1 MNKIIIALGLSL
13 AAATGA
19 FAESNFGPD
28 RTPTTP
34 ANELVEN
41 YRSAGSSIDY
51 TATASI
57 DGGSQAVVSLNS
69 KNPDRVLNYG
79 Y

>member
-28 RTPTTP
+28 RSPTTP
-34 ANELVEN
+34 ANELVTYN
-41 YRSAGSSIDY
+41 KGGDAGIDY

-57 DGGSQAVVSLNS
+57 EAGSDSVAAINS
-69 KNPDRVLNYG
+69 KNPDRVLNFG
-79 Y
+79 H

>member
-41 YRSAGSSIDY
+41 YRSAGSSID
-51 TATASI
+51 
-57 DGGSQAVVSLNS
+57 
-69 KNPDRVLNYG
+69 
-79 Y
+79 

>member
-1 MNKIIIALGLSL
+1 MNKIIIALGMTL
-13 AAATGA
+13 AASTGA

-28 RTPTTP
+28 RSPTTP
-34 ANELVEN
+34 ADELVTYNQGGE
-41 YRSAGSSIDY
+41 AGIDY

-57 DGGSQAVVSLNS
+57 DGGTLSVVPLNS
-69 KNPDRVLNYG
+69 ENPDRVLNYG

>member
-13 AAATGA
+13 TAATGA
-19 FAESNFGPD
+19 FAESHFGPD
-28 RTPTTP
+28 RSPTTP
-34 ANELVEN
+34 ANELVED
-41 YRSAGSSIDY
+41 YRSAGSGIDH

-79 Y
+79 H

>member
-28 RTPTTP
+28 RSPTTP
-34 ANELVEN
+34 ANELVTYN
-41 YRSAGSSIDY
+41 KGGDAGIDY

-57 DGGSQAVVSLNS
+57 EAGSQSVVSLNS
-69 KNPDRVLNYG
+69 DDADRVLNYG